1 MDFKIVGLAGLLASV
16 GCMDMDINFDQGIKG
31 SGVTATEH
39 RKVDAF
45 SKIDMKGAYDVNVTV
60 GPKTSVDITGDDN
73 LVKLVEATVDHETG
87 TLTLSTKK
95 NIHPSRK
102 GLKVNITTPNLNE
115 FTLKGAG
122 DVNIEGLHGDDFN
135 VNLSGAGDLTAKG
148 EVSSVTAKLHGAGDM
163 NLYDLHSS
171 NVDADLSGAGDMKV
185 WASKYLKAKMSGV
198 GDLSYKGHPAK
209 VEKNKSGVGDIN
221 EED

>member
-1 MDFKIVGLAGLLASV
+1 MDFKILGLAGLVATV
-16 GCMDMDINFDQGIKG
+16 GCMDMNMSFDQGVRG
-31 SGVTATEH
+31 SGTSATEH

-45 SKIDMKGAYDVNVTV
+45 SRIDMKGAYDVEVTV
-60 GPKTSVDITGDDN
+60 GPKTSIDITGDDN
-73 LVKLVEATVDHETG
+73 LVKLVETTVDHETG

-95 NIHPSRK
+95 NVHPTK
-102 GLKVNITTPNLNE
+102 GLKVIITTPSLSA

-122 DVNIEGLHGDDFN
+122 DVNIDGLHGDEFN

-148 EVSSVTAKLHGAGDM
+148 NVNSVVATLHGAGDM
-163 NLYDLHSS
+163 NLYDVHAS

-198 GDLSYKGHPAK
+198 GDLTYKGHPATVDK
-209 VEKNKSGVGDIN
+209 TKSGVGDISA
-221 EED
+221 ED